1 MRITR
6 EKNSFRITRPLKIIF
21 SSFSLLD
28 GSKTTLHIEDKINY
42 NDENLSCSFERKK
55 NDRKL
60 LVSPSSSSSFSDIKL
75 PMLEFMCRYE
85 DMRMIYASFK
95 ILFFYLYLAEKIKWN
110 YFNLDHGL
118 IIIIICF

>member
-1 MRITR
+1 MRIYR
-6 EKNSFRITRPLKIIF
+6 VF
-21 SSFSLLD
+21 S
-28 GSKTTLHIEDKINY
+28 NV
-42 NDENLSCSFERKK
+42 KK

-60 LVSPSSSSSFSDIKL
+60 LVSPSSSSSFSYIKL
-75 PMLEFMCRYE
+75 PMLEFMCRYK